1 MYQYFLLLSNISF
14 WIHYPFISWWTFGF
28 FSLLLGIN
36 TAVNIFVQGFR
47 MTIYFISLGCIPGS
61 GIALCLA
68 FWEIARL
75 FYSVTVPFDIPNRS
89 VWVLAL
95 LFFFFYL
102 SHPSGCFGVSW
113 FWFPFLWWLVML
125 NIFLWIHSIKPF
137 VYLLWRT
144 VYSGTLPTLKS
155 DCLFTIELCLL
166 YIPDK
171 SPESNKWFTNIFSF
185 CVHIVH
191 ILHGVLWS
199 TRF

>member
-1 MYQYFLLLSNISF
+1 MSF
-14 WIHYPFISWWTFGF
+14 ST
-28 FSLLLGIN
+28 S
-36 TAVNIFVQGFR
+36 
-47 MTIYFISLGCIPGS
+47 
-61 GIALCLA
+61 
-68 FWEIARL
+68 
-75 FYSVTVPFDIPNRS
+75 
-89 VWVLAL
+89 
-95 LFFFFYL
+95 FFFFYL

-199 TRF
+199 TKMLNFDEFQFIYFFFYHTFSIMSKKLLPNPRS